1 MTLVLLSEGS
11 HGHLGDR
18 IYPVLPLSESSEVLV
33 NVRDG
38 SAAEWPELFGVPSLT
53 AADFPSSDE
62 FDQFD
67 PASFDF
73 RIWLA
78 WSELTGRIYVAMEQ
92 VDDLYF
98 NELDR
103 SGDDVNRGFM
113 LDYDGSIQISVDGD
127 HSGGA
132 FLAPRS
138 AFDSRDEYLLFNM
151 QEAQFYMAIAEAFD
165 NKPNLST
172 LLHVLEPGYPE
183 WMVEPPFGDGGGSVS
198 GENPVLTVTE
208 FYLTPFDRLIWET
221 PSDSEA
227 SDLSADMVIGLSI
240 SVSDHDFRGE
250 GEESFHSL
258 TSGLSGT
265 GVGADLFVDGQLLR
279 LRAPGSGSAIESD
292 SWGRIKTV
300 LATP

>member
-1 MTLVLLSEGS
+1 
-11 HGHLGDR
+11 
-18 IYPVLPLSESSEVLV
+18 
-33 NVRDG
+33 
-38 SAAEWPELFGVPSLT
+38 
-53 AADFPSSDE
+53 
-62 FDQFD
+62 
-67 PASFDF
+67 
-73 RIWLA
+73 
-78 WSELTGRIYVAMEQ
+78 MEQ

-113 LDYDGSIQISVDGD
+113 LAYDGSIQISVDGD

-172 LLHVLEPGYPE
+172 LLHALEPGYPE
-183 WMVEPPFGDGGGSVS
+183 WMVEPPFGDGGGSIS

-208 FYLTPFDRLIWET
+208 LYLTPFDRLIWET

-227 SDLSADMVIGLSI
+227 SDLSPDMVIGLSI

-250 GEESFHSL
+250 GRESFHSL

-265 GVGADLFVDGQLLR
+265 GAGADLFVDGQLLR
-279 LRAPGSGSAIESD
+279 LRAPGSVSVIESD
-292 SWGRIKTV
+292 SWGRIKRV
-300 LATP
+300 LATQ